1 MLEKIDQDISRD
13 YKEIISTTN
22 KDLKRC

>member
-1 MLEKIDQDISRD
+1 VLEKIDQDISRD

-22 KDLKRC
+22 KDFKR